1 MIAEKTGEA
10 GRAKKREREKQNKK
24 KPLKPAAI
32 DSRATRFQEIL

>member
-10 GRAKKREREKQNKK
+10 GRAKKREREKQKN
-24 KPLKPAAI
+24 PLKPAAI